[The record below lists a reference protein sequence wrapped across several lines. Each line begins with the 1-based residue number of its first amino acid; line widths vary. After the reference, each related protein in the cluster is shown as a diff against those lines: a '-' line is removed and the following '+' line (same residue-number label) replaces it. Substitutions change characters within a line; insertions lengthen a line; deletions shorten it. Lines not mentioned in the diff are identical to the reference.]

1 MEQNQSKT
9 NLNSEEIARYARH
22 ISLPEIGIK
31 GQEKLKTSS
40 VACIG
45 TGGLGSPLLIYLAA
59 AGVGR
64 IGIVDFDVVEY
75 SNLQR
80 QIIHTTNSLGILKTD
95 SAKQQI
101 LRINPSCRVDIFN
114 QKLTNI
120 NALQILKNYDVIC
133 DCSDNFPTRYLIND
147 TCLILNKP
155 NIYGSIARF
164 EGQASVF
171 NLKEDSPNYRDLI
184 PIPPPK
190 ELIPSCSEAGVMGI
204 LPGIIGTIQAA
215 ETIKII
221 TNIGY
226 PLNGRLLIFN
236 ALKMQFKELTLKSNP
251 NNKNIHKLIDYQSF
265 CSKVKVKN
273 EINCD
278 IKSIS
283 IKELKILLKQS
294 PNKIQLIDVRN
305 PNEHSQCSISGSK
318 LIPLSTI
325 ESGEAINEIENLTPT
340 KNLYIFCKSGKR
352 SLRALKHLYKF
363 GIRGINITGG
373 IDAWNNEKI
382 NQN

>member
-1 MEQNQSKT
+1 MEQSQNEA

-31 GQEKLKTSS
+31 GQEKLKQSS

-59 AGVGR
+59 AGIGR

-80 QIIHTTNSLGILKTD
+80 QIIHTTNSIGLLKTE
-95 SAKQQI
+95 SAKQHI
-101 LRINPSCRVDIFN
+101 LKINPYCKIDLFN
-114 QKLTNI
+114 QKLTNS
-120 NALQILKNYDVIC
+120 NALEILKNYDVIC

-147 TCLILNKP
+147 SCLILDKP

-164 EGQASVF
+164 EGQVSVF
-171 NLKEDSPNYRDLI
+171 NLKKESPNYRDLI

-215 ETIKII
+215 EAIKII

-226 PLNGRLLIFN
+226 PLDGRLLIFN
-236 ALKMQFKELTLKSNP
+236 GLKMQFKELKLKSNP
-251 NNKNIHKLIDYQSF
+251 ENRNISRLMDYKSF
-265 CSKVKVKN
+265 CSGIKVKN
-273 EINCD
+273 YFDFDMKN
-278 IKSIS
+278 IS
-283 IKELKILLKQS
+283 IKELKILLRQS
-294 PNKIQLIDVRN
+294 SEQTILMDVRN
-305 PNEHSQCSISGSK
+305 QDEHNECSISGSIH
-318 LIPLSTI
+318 IPLSTI
-325 ESGEAINEIENLTPT
+325 ESGEAIDEIKILTAN
-340 KNLYIFCKSGKR
+340 KNLYVFCKSGYR
-352 SLRALKHLYKF
+352 SMLALKHLNEF
-363 GIRGINITGG
+363 GIEGTNIEGG
-373 IDAWNNEKI
+373 IEAWKNQI
-382 NQN
+382 N

>member
-1 MEQNQSKT
+1 MEKSQSKA

-22 ISLPEIGIK
+22 ISLPEIGFK
-31 GQEKLKTSS
+31 GQEKLKQSS

-59 AGVGR
+59 AGIGR

-80 QIIHTTNSLGILKTD
+80 QIIHTTNSIGQLKTD

-101 LRINPSCRVDIFN
+101 LKINPSCRVDLFN
-114 QKLTNI
+114 QKLTSS
-120 NALQILKNYDVIC
+120 NALEILETYDVIC

-147 TCLILNKP
+147 ACLILNKP

-164 EGQASVF
+164 EGQVSVF

-184 PIPPPK
+184 PTPPPQ

-204 LPGIIGTIQAA
+204 LPGIIGTIQAT

-221 TNIGY
+221 TNIGD

-236 ALKMQFKELTLKSNP
+236 ALKMRFKELKLKSNTE
-251 NNKNIHKLIDYQSF
+251 NRNIQKLIDYKSF
-265 CSKVKVKN
+265 CSDVKVKN
-273 EINCD
+273 EVDCD

-283 IKELKILLKQS
+283 IKELKILLSQS
-294 PNKIQLIDVRN
+294 SNEIQLVDVRN
-305 PNEHSQCSISGSK
+305 PNEHNQYSILGSK

-325 ESGEAINEIENLTPT
+325 ESGEAMNEVKTLTA
-340 KNLYIFCKSGKR
+340 KKKLYVFCKSGTR
-352 SLRALKHLYKF
+352 SLRALKHLNKF
-363 GIRGINITGG
+363 GIRGINIEGG
-373 IDAWNNEKI
+373 IEAWNNESI
-382 NQN
+382 N

>member
-1 MEQNQSKT
+1 MEQSQNEK
-9 NLNSEEIARYARH
+9 NLSSEEISRYARH

-40 VACIG
+40 VVCIG

-59 AGVGR
+59 AGIGR

-80 QIIHTTNSLGILKTD
+80 QIIHSTNSVGLLKTA
-95 SAKQQI
+95 SAKQH
-101 LRINPSCRVDIFN
+101 LLKLNPSCRVDLHN
-114 QKLTNI
+114 QKLTSS
-120 NALQILKNYDVIC
+120 NALEILNNYDVIC

-147 TCLILNKP
+147 SCLILNKP
-155 NIYGSIARF
+155 NIYASIARF
-164 EGQASVF
+164 EGQVSVF

-184 PIPPPK
+184 PTPPPK

-215 ETIKII
+215 EAIKII

-236 ALKMQFKELTLKSNP
+236 ALKMSFKELTLKSNP
-251 NNKNIHKLIDYQSF
+251 ENKNIHKLIDYQKF
-265 CSKVKVKN
+265 CSDIKVKN
-273 EINCD
+273 EVD
-278 IKSIS
+278 YYIKSIS
-283 IKELKILLKQS
+283 IKELKRLLSQSSKEIL
-294 PNKIQLIDVRN
+294 LIDVRN
-305 PNEHSQCSISGSK
+305 LNEHDQCSISGSR

-325 ESGEAINEIENLTPT
+325 ESGEAINEIKILTAK
-340 KNLYIFCKSGKR
+340 KNLYVFCKSGNR
-352 SLRALKHLYKF
+352 SLRALKHLNKF
-363 GIRGINITGG
+363 GIRGINIEGG
-373 IDAWNNEKI
+373 IEAWNNEKI
-382 NQN
+382 N

>member
-1 MEQNQSKT
+1 MEQSQNEA
-9 NLNSEEIARYARH
+9 NLSSEEIARYARH

-59 AGVGR
+59 AGIGR
-64 IGIVDFDVVEY
+64 IGIIDFDVVEY

-80 QIIHTTNSLGILKTD
+80 QIIHTTDSIGLLKTD
-95 SAKQQI
+95 SAKQHI
-101 LRINPSCRVDIFN
+101 RKINPSCRVDLFN
-114 QKLTNI
+114 QKLTSS
-120 NALQILKNYDVIC
+120 NALEILKAYDVIC

-147 TCLILNKP
+147 ACLILNKP

-164 EGQASVF
+164 EGQVSVF

-184 PIPPPK
+184 PTPPPQ

-215 ETIKII
+215 EAIKII

-226 PLNGRLLIFN
+226 PLNGRILIFN

-251 NNKNIHKLIDYQSF
+251 ENKNIHKLIDYKSF
-265 CSKVKVKN
+265 CSEVKVKD
-273 EINCD
+273 EVECD
-278 IKSIS
+278 IESIS
-283 IKELKILLKQS
+283 IKELKVLLSQS
-294 PNKIQLIDVRN
+294 SKEMLLIDVRN
-305 PNEHSQCSISGSK
+305 QNEYNQCSITGS
-318 LIPLSTI
+318 LLMPLSSI
-325 ESGEAINEIENLTPT
+325 ESGKAIDEIKILTAK
-340 KNLYIFCKSGKR
+340 KNLYVFCKSGKR
-352 SLRALKHLYKF
+352 SLRALRLLKK
-363 GIRGINITGG
+363 RGIQATNIEGG
-373 IDAWNNEKI
+373 IEAWNKENI
-382 NQN
+382 N

>member
-1 MEQNQSKT
+1 MEQSQNEA
-9 NLNSEEIARYARH
+9 NLSSEEIARYARH

-59 AGVGR
+59 AGIGR

-80 QIIHTTNSLGILKTD
+80 QIIHTTDSIGLLKTD
-95 SAKQQI
+95 SAKQHI
-101 LRINPSCRVDIFN
+101 RKINPSCRVDLFN
-114 QKLTNI
+114 QKLTSC
-120 NALQILKNYDVIC
+120 NALEILKAYDVIC

-147 TCLILNKP
+147 ACLILNKP
-155 NIYGSIARF
+155 IIYGSIARF

-184 PIPPPK
+184 PVPPPQ

-215 ETIKII
+215 EAIKII

-226 PLNGRLLIFN
+226 PLNGRILIFN

-251 NNKNIHKLIDYQSF
+251 ENKNIHKLIDYKSF
-265 CSKVKVKN
+265 CSGVKVKD
-273 EINCD
+273 EVECD
-278 IKSIS
+278 IESIS
-283 IKELKILLKQS
+283 IKKLKVLLSHSSKEML
-294 PNKIQLIDVRN
+294 LIDVRN
-305 PNEHSQCSISGSK
+305 QNEYNQSSITGSL
-318 LIPLSTI
+318 LIPLSSI
-325 ESGEAINEIENLTPT
+325 ESGKAIDEIKILSAK
-340 KNLYIFCKSGKR
+340 KNLYVFCKSGKR
-352 SLRALKHLYKF
+352 SLLALKHLNKF
-363 GIRGINITGG
+363 GIRGINILGG
-373 IDAWNNEKI
+373 IDAWNSEK
-382 NQN
+382 N

>member
-1 MEQNQSKT
+1 MEQSQNEA
-9 NLNSEEIARYARH
+9 NLSSEEIARYARH

-59 AGVGR
+59 AGIGR

-80 QIIHTTNSLGILKTD
+80 QIIHTTHSIGLLKTD
-95 SAKQQI
+95 SAKQHI
-101 LRINPSCRVDIFN
+101 RKINPSCRVDLFN
-114 QKLTNI
+114 QKLTSS
-120 NALQILKNYDVIC
+120 NALEILKGYDVIC

-147 TCLILNKP
+147 ACLILNKP

-164 EGQASVF
+164 EGQVSVF

-184 PIPPPK
+184 PTPPPQ

-215 ETIKII
+215 EAIKII

-226 PLNGRLLIFN
+226 PLNGRILIFN

-251 NNKNIHKLIDYQSF
+251 ENKNIHKLIDYKSF
-265 CSKVKVKN
+265 CSEVKVKD
-273 EINCD
+273 EQESD
-278 IKSIS
+278 IESSS
-283 IKELKILLKQS
+283 IKDLKVLLSNTSKQML
-294 PNKIQLIDVRN
+294 LIDVRN
-305 PNEHSQCSISGSK
+305 QNEYNQSSITGS
-318 LIPLSTI
+318 LHIPLSSI
-325 ESGEAINEIENLTPT
+325 ESGKAIDEVKTLTAK
-340 KNLYIFCKSGKR
+340 KNLYVFCKSGKR
-352 SLRALKHLYKF
+352 SLLALKHLNKF
-363 GIRGINITGG
+363 GIRGINILGG
-373 IDAWNNEKI
+373 IDAWNSEK
-382 NQN
+382 N

>member
-1 MEQNQSKT
+1 MEQSQNEA
-9 NLNSEEIARYARH
+9 NLSSEEIARYARH

-59 AGVGR
+59 AGIGR

-80 QIIHTTNSLGILKTD
+80 QIIHTTDSIGLLKTD
-95 SAKQQI
+95 SAKQHI
-101 LRINPSCRVDIFN
+101 RKINPSCRVDLFN
-114 QKLTNI
+114 QKLTSS
-120 NALQILKNYDVIC
+120 NALEILKAYDVIC

-147 TCLILNKP
+147 ACLILNKP

-164 EGQASVF
+164 EGQVSVF

-184 PIPPPK
+184 PTPPPQ

-215 ETIKII
+215 EAIKII

-226 PLNGRLLIFN
+226 PLNGRILIFN

-251 NNKNIHKLIDYQSF
+251 ENKNIHKLIDYKSF
-265 CSKVKVKN
+265 CSEVKVKG
-273 EINCD
+273 EVECD
-278 IKSIS
+278 IENIS
-283 IKELKILLKQS
+283 IKELKVLLSQS
-294 PNKIQLIDVRN
+294 SKEMLLIDVRN
-305 PNEHSQCSISGSK
+305 QNEYNQSSITGSL
-318 LIPLSTI
+318 LIPLSSI
-325 ESGEAINEIENLTPT
+325 ESGKAIDEIKILTAK
-340 KNLYIFCKSGKR
+340 KNLYVFCKSGKR
-352 SLRALKHLYKF
+352 SLLALKHLNKF
-363 GIRGINITGG
+363 GIRGINILGG
-373 IDAWNNEKI
+373 IDAWNSEK
-382 NQN
+382 N

>member
-1 MEQNQSKT
+1 MEQSQNEV

-22 ISLPEIGIK
+22 ISLPEIGFK
-31 GQEKLKTSS
+31 GQERLKQSS

-80 QIIHTTNSLGILKTD
+80 QIIHTTDSIGLLKTD
-95 SAKQQI
+95 SAKQHI
-101 LRINPSCRVDIFN
+101 RKINPSCRVDLFN
-114 QKLTNI
+114 QKLTSS
-120 NALQILKNYDVIC
+120 NALEILKAYDVIC

-147 TCLILNKP
+147 ACLILNKP

-164 EGQASVF
+164 EGQVSVF

-184 PIPPPK
+184 PTPPPQ

-215 ETIKII
+215 EAIKII

-226 PLNGRLLIFN
+226 PLNGRILIFN

-251 NNKNIHKLIDYQSF
+251 ENKNFHKLIDYKSF
-265 CSKVKVKN
+265 CSEVKVKD
-273 EINCD
+273 EVECD
-278 IKSIS
+278 IESIS
-283 IKELKILLKQS
+283 IKELKVLLSQS
-294 PNKIQLIDVRN
+294 SKEMLLIDVRN
-305 PNEHSQCSISGSK
+305 QNEYNQSSITGSL
-318 LIPLSTI
+318 LIPLSSI
-325 ESGEAINEIENLTPT
+325 ESGKAIDEIKILTAK
-340 KNLYIFCKSGKR
+340 KNLYVFCKSGKR
-352 SLRALKHLYKF
+352 SLLALKHLNKF
-363 GIRGINITGG
+363 GIRGINILGG
-373 IDAWNNEKI
+373 IDAWNSEK
-382 NQN
+382 N

>member
-1 MEQNQSKT
+1 MEQSQNEA

-22 ISLPEIGIK
+22 ISLPEIGIQ
-31 GQEKLKTSS
+31 GQEKLKQSS

-59 AGVGR
+59 AGIGR
-64 IGIVDFDVVEY
+64 IGIIDFDVVEY

-80 QIIHTTNSLGILKTD
+80 QIIHTTNSIGLLKTD
-95 SAKQQI
+95 SAKQHI
-101 LRINPSCRVDIFN
+101 LKINPSCQVDLFN
-114 QKLTNI
+114 QRLTSS
-120 NALQILKNYDVIC
+120 NALEILRTYDVIC

-147 TCLILNKP
+147 ACLILNKP

-164 EGQASVF
+164 EGQVSVF
-171 NLKEDSPNYRDLI
+171 NLKNDSPNYRDLI
-184 PIPPPK
+184 PTPPPQ

-221 TNIGY
+221 TKIGN

-236 ALKMQFKELTLKSNP
+236 ALNMKFKELTLKSNP
-251 NNKNIHKLIDYQSF
+251 ENRNINRLIDYKSF
-265 CSKVKVKN
+265 CSDIRVKN
-273 EINCD
+273 EVDCD

-283 IKELKILLKQS
+283 IKELKIILSQS
-294 PNKIQLIDVRN
+294 SKEIILIDVRN
-305 PNEHSQCSISGSK
+305 QNEYNQCSILGSR

-325 ESGEAINEIENLTPT
+325 ESGEAINEIKNLTAK
-340 KNLYIFCKSGKR
+340 KNLYVFCKSGKR
-352 SLRALKHLYKF
+352 SLRALKHLNRF
-363 GIRGINITGG
+363 GIRGISIEGG
-373 IDAWNNEKI
+373 IEAWNNEK
-382 NQN
+382 N